1 MINSGHIRKSWK
13 TTIATAALLVGA
25 SSSVFAEN
33 YIANVFLPP
42 LQPLGMAYTAFAESV
57 KVASKGKIV
66 FEVHAGGSLLPPRAS
81 LEGIRNGVTHVGFVA
96 GTYTPADL
104 PLNNVIADL
113 TLRNSDAMVTAFAS
127 TDFNI
132 NNARM
137 QAEWKK
143 NGVVYGAGYATAAY
157 RIMCRGDTG
166 KMTDLKGKK
175 IRVPGGLWDRLARQL
190 GGVPVNI
197 SSEDMYSGLDRGSL
211 DCVNN
216 DASALRDRSL
226 WDVAKTLVMT
236 DLGFYFSGV
245 TWGYNADFWKKLTPQ
260 DRRMLFDEMA
270 TNMVNLQ
277 LITADSERKTIQD
290 AVGKG
295 VKIVEPEPAL
305 KEAIA
310 RFAASDQQGLDQLAK
325 EKFKIENAKAVIDA
339 YNATVDKW
347 TNLLKNVDRADRVT
361 LVKLAKAEIFD
372 KVDVTTYGVK

>member
-1 MINSGHIRKSWK
+1 MKGRHSGKSLC
-13 TTIATAALLVGA
+13 ASVAALALLTAA
-25 SSSVFAEN
+25 SPSYAEN

-42 LQPLGMAYTAFAESV
+42 AQPLGMAYAAFAESV
-57 KVASKGKIV
+57 KEASKGRIN
-66 FEVHAGGSLLPPRAS
+66 FEVHAGGSLLPPKAS

-104 PLNNVIADL
+104 PLNNIIADL
-113 TLRNSDAMVTAFAS
+113 TLSNPDAMVTAFAS

-132 NNARM
+132 NNPAM

-143 NGVVYGAGYATAAY
+143 NGVVYGAGYSTAAY
-157 RIMCRGDTG
+157 RIMCRGDTS

-190 GGVPVNI
+190 GGTPVNI

-226 WDVAKTLVMT
+226 WDVAKTLVMV

-245 TWGYNADFWKKLTPQ
+245 TWGYNAAFWAKLTPQ
-260 DRRMLFDEMA
+260 DRRLLFDQMA
-270 TNMVNLQ
+270 INMVKLQ
-277 LITADSERKTIQD
+277 INTADSERKTIQD
-290 AVGKG
+290 AAGKG
-295 VKIVEPEPAL
+295 VKVVEPEPAL

-310 RFAASDQQGLDQLAK
+310 KFAAADLPVLEKLAQ
-325 EKFKIENAKAVIDA
+325 EKFKVANPKAVIDG
-339 YNATVDKW
+339 YSATVEKW
-347 TNLLKNVDRADRVT
+347 TRLLKNVDRRDQAA
-361 LVKLAKAEIFD
+361 LVRLAKSEIFD
-372 KVDVTTYGVK
+372 KVDVASYGVK